1 MKHGFTL
8 VELLVVV
15 LIIGILS
22 AIAVPYY
29 FNATESARNTEIIL
43 LWGRTK
49 NFYHGRV
56 MNEDSARR
64 LEERSNQDG
73 KLKYFNVSIV
83 CRPEAGKD
91 VCWEA
96 DFLQKNPGH
105 VQYKLTTTNN
115 FAHLACIGLNDAGK
129 DFCLSRTTEDNK
141 TTIDGQ
147 EGYIIR
153 F

>member
-1 MKHGFTL
+1 MQKGFTL

-15 LIIGILS
+15 IIIGILS

-56 MNEDSARR
+56 MTEDSARR
-64 LEERSNQDG
+64 LEERSNNG
-73 KLKYFNVSIV
+73 KLKYFNVAIV
-83 CRPEAGKD
+83 CRPETGKD
-91 VCWEA
+91 ICWEA
-96 DFLQKNPGH
+96 DFLQKEPGH
-105 VQYKLTTTNN
+105 VQYKLTTTDN
-115 FAHLACIGLNDAGK
+115 FAHLACIGLNDAGSN
-129 DFCLSRTTEDNK
+129 FCLSRTNEENK